1 MIMIRVKIIRLV
13 VIVKGVFII
22 MGVSYFGNSIYF
34 EFDLV
39 LNLYVWIFLI
49 HMIVVIDCLIL
60 SKMVI
65 FIVFVR
71 NFS

>member
-39 LNLYVWIFLI
+39 LNLYVCLFLI